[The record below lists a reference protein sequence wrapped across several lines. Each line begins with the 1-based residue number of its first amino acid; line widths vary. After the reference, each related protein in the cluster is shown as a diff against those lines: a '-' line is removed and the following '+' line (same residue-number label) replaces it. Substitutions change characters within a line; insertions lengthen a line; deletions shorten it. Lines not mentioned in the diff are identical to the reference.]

1 MSTLIKP
8 CHIVTQ
14 SVTWAGQTFLYFIQI
29 NTNRK
34 TTLEN
39 ACSHHTTVDDNSTYE
54 SQVTRNGQSRA
65 PPAILEKI
73 LREGEE
79 SSGTTRGWTMVTS
92 VIKTIFTFV
101 LELVPSCQI
110 SSQRH
115 RLPRPF
121 RLLSPK
127 LWPLSL
133 FLSVSALLI
142 CQCLHRHSL

>member
-79 SSGTTRGWTMVTS
+79 SSGTTRG
-92 VIKTIFTFV
+92 
-101 LELVPSCQI
+101 
-110 SSQRH
+110 
-115 RLPRPF
+115 
-121 RLLSPK
+121 
-127 LWPLSL
+127 
-133 FLSVSALLI
+133 
-142 CQCLHRHSL
+142 